1 MRGRANAIKQEARRS
16 SDIRMAALN
25 EIDQRRIEHEREDL
39 VAQKLRDQR
48 LFRGVAIGLGLFLF
62 IIAAVALVILL

>member
-1 MRGRANAIKQEARRS
+1 
-16 SDIRMAALN
+16 MAALK

-48 LFRGVAIGLGLFLF
+48 LFRSVAIGLGLFFL
-62 IIAAVALVILL
+62 IIVVAALVILL